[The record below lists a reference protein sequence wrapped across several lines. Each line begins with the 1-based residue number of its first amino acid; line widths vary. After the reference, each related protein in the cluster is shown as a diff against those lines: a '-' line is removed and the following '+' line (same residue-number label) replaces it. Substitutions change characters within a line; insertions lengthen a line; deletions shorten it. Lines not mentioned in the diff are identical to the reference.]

1 MTNKKC
7 HQCGCTLDY
16 DQGKSKC
23 FMLVSIFPVYILM
36 QFIDELGV
44 LLPVLFVLFL
54 LIGLM
59 LYITLVPL
67 VEKDKT

>member
-1 MTNKKC
+1 
-7 HQCGCTLDY
+7 
-16 DQGKSKC
+16 
-23 FMLVSIFPVYILM
+23 MLVSIFPVYILM